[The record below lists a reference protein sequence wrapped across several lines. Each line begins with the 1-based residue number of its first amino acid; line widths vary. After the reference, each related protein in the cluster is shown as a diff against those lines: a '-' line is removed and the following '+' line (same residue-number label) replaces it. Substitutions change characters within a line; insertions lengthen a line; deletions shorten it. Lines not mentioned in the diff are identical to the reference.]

1 MKTINLILALSFC
14 ILAGCTVQTEN
25 EPIKFDSFEK
35 LNIQPFYDAGCT
47 NDHQSF
53 VEIINEINIEN
64 PIVSYRA
71 YHISREDIPSSCNTE
86 TMCSTYVGYKNG
98 FVCIDTKDKLIE
110 FIGKIDTE
118 EKAFSYVKLIKFH
131 LSPEYISKKNE
142 NNNIVQKKGENY
154 FVTVTVPDPVSFI
167 CGMIRHESITY
178 DVTPEGEMNEINRD
192 LVFEEDASNRC
203 E

>member
-1 MKTINLILALSFC
+1 MKDHECFAQYQIFVGL
-14 ILAGCTVQTEN
+14 
-25 EPIKFDSFEK
+25 
-35 LNIQPFYDAGCT
+35 